1 MIDQAMDGIH
11 GLLPDEKTI
20 PSARKLRAAYRK
32 VPGAPLYRREF
43 WLMANTVEKWQ
54 KEEGMPKHVQFD
66 DLFFLDPQGN
76 YSLGQLGWCE
86 SQFSPK
92 FEEIIIEDRGECE
105 VVQDFAGRY
114 VLFFKG
120 RRSGYMPEYI
130 DHPVKDWKTWEQ
142 NVKFRLNPETPERI
156 SAIEDSIPKAVKAA
170 KEGYIITQNLIGGY
184 MFLRSLMG
192 PEELLYMFY
201 DSPDLIHDCMKTWLT
216 LADSV
221 IEKHQKHVTID
232 EIYFAEDIC
241 YNHGPLIS
249 PDMMREFLT
258 PYYQQLISNLKK
270 RQIDKA
276 RHLYVQVDTDG
287 LADPV
292 IPVYMDKIGMDVM
305 NPFEVASGCD
315 VVKTGKEFPDLVI
328 GGGMDKRILAKSKR
342 DIDRMVERIIPPL
355 RDRGGYIPTIDHGV
369 PEETPYENYLHYRKR
384 CIELGG

>member
-1 MIDQAMDGIH
+1 
-11 GLLPDEKTI
+11 
-20 PSARKLRAAYRK
+20 
-32 VPGAPLYRREF
+32 
-43 WLMANTVEKWQ
+43 MANTVEKWQ